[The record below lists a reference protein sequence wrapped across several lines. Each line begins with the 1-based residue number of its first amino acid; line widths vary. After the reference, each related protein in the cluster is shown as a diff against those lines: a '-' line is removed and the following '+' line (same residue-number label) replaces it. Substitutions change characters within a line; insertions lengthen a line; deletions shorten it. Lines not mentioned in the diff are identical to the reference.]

1 MYTVPIDLLLYS
13 LRKRKVNQVRLYL
26 YLKYMASGNIKLTN
40 EVIDDICSKLH
51 WCKKTFE
58 KHRQWLLRK
67 KWISYNN
74 KTKSLHIKGYKR
86 IASKWYCNHNRGV
99 KCWIEYLIDFRAFC
113 CGAVIGWGSIY
124 IKRKKRAS
132 RKTKGDLNKDAHHA
146 NGMNELPNKLLAPIL
161 GLHYTTVSKYRR
173 LAEKHGYLNVKQ
185 NYKPSDWPKEFLAE
199 VKEANPDK
207 ADRLKVRGGF
217 IVEQLPSTIITELT
231 IKRKRL
237 FKPKK
242 EIRRWLT
249 CKEVAAA
256 KAAGKTV
263 GSEAS
268 SCTTAMAKAAGKTAI
283 DVAAEVVCKSMVSD
297 ESKSSMAK
305 TPKAAKVSN
314 STIKITK
321 HNEPGGQSLV
331 IQ

>member
-26 YLKYMASGNIKLTN
+26 YLKYIASGNIKLTN
-40 EVIDDICSKLH
+40 EVIDDICSKLD

-74 KTKSLHIKGYKR
+74 RTKSLHIKGYKR
-86 IASKWYCNHNRGV
+86 IASKWYQHHNRSV
-99 KCWIEYLIDFRAFC
+99 KCRIEDLINFRAFC

-124 IKRKKRAS
+124 IKSKKRAS
-132 RKTKGDLNKDAHHA
+132 RKNFKGDLNKDAHHVKKV
-146 NGMNELPNKLLAPIL
+146 NELPNKLLAPIL
-161 GLHYTTVSKYRR
+161 GLHYTTISKYRT
-173 LAEKHGYLNVKQ
+173 LAEDHGYLSIKQ

-217 IVEQLPSTIITELT
+217 IVEQLPSTIITDLT

-242 EIRRWLT
+242 VIRRWLT
-249 CKEVAAA
+249 CKEVAEAKATVGGVA
-256 KAAGKTV
+256 KAASKTA
-263 GSEAS
+263 GTEAS
-268 SCTTAMAKAAGKTAI
+268 SSKTT
-283 DVAAEVVCKSMVSD
+283 
-297 ESKSSMAK
+297 MAK
-305 TPKAAKVSN
+305 TADAAEFFAAADKPMMNDEVVSN
-314 STIKITK
+314 STIKITIQ
-321 HNEPGGQSLV
+321 NEPNPRP
-331 IQ
+331 II